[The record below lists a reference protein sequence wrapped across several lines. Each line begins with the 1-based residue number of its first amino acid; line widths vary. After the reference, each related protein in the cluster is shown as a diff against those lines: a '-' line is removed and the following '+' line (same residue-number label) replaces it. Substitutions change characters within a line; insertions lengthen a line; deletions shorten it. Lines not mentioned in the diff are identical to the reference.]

1 MLARPERGEGAK
13 DLCKH
18 SPFVRL
24 ELTLLHA
31 SPGPDTSAWSSRIWA
46 CTTPKCPHLPLA
58 PLSCLLA
65 APRNTHV
72 HFHRRPLRDP
82 GFQATLLLL
91 PIWAHYIRETE
102 AKWRLS
108 PVVPLPAPPPSPL
121 PSLPRCHEGQCL
133 PPPPSLPHLVQA
145 KLPARKGEGET
156 QGEAL
161 PTQALLLLEVQDAV
175 HDVVKELRG
184 SASQHQ
190 GEGTWP
196 FPGPASAPG

>member
-133 PPPPSLPHLVQA
+133 PPRRPSLTWSRPSCLHG
-145 KLPARKGEGET
+145 KEK
-156 QGEAL
+156 
-161 PTQALLLLEVQDAV
+161 
-175 HDVVKELRG
+175 VKPRGRLCPLRPCFCWK
-184 SASQHQ
+184 SRMQS
-190 GEGTWP
+190 TMW
-196 FPGPASAPG
+196 SKS